1 MAIQV
6 RFNVW
11 VEVEGEVA
19 LSLWRVALLE
29 AVARTGSISAAAAE
43 RGVHFRVAWRKI
55 KEMET
60 RLGTRLVVGHTGG
73 AGGGGASLT
82 PQAEALICRFGA
94 FATGLDEEVQ
104 RRYRAHL
111 ADAPLMSGEEA
122 GSEAADSR
130 AASGP
135 VGNRT
140 R

>member
-1 MAIQV
+1 MQV

-11 VEVEGEVA
+11 VEVQGEVA

-60 RLGTRLVVGHTGG
+60 RLGTRLVVGHSGG

-82 PQAEALICRFGA
+82 PEAEELIRRFGE
-94 FATGLDEEVQ
+94 FAGGLDGEVQ
-104 RRYRAHL
+104 RRYREHL
-111 ADAPLMSGEEA
+111 ADCLLPSREAA
-122 GSEAADSR
+122 GSGGVNSLAACV
-130 AASGP
+130 A
-135 VGNRT
+135 VGKRP

>member
-1 MAIQV
+1 MQV

-11 VEVEGEVA
+11 IEVEGEVA
-19 LSLWRVALLE
+19 LSLWRAALLE
-29 AVARTGSISAAAAE
+29 AIARTGSISAAAAE

-82 PQAEALICRFGA
+82 PAAEQLLHRFKA
-94 FATGLDEEVQ
+94 FAAGLDEEVQ
-104 RRYRAHL
+104 RRYRTHL
-111 ADAPLMSGEEA
+111 ADVQLLSGDGSGAEEA
-122 GSEAADSR
+122 DCGAVSS
-130 AASGP
+130 P
-135 VGNRT
+135 VGNHT